1 MKLTLIPSNWMLGEK
16 TQVGERGIKLSGG
29 QRQRIALARVLAKKS
44 SVLILDE
51 ATSSID
57 NESEALIQKSIN
69 NLKGKVTVLVIA
81 HRLKTVMSSD
91 RIIVID
97 NGKLIESGAPS
108 ELIKNQD
115 SYLYKSYHIK
125 DKEIA

>member
-1 MKLTLIPSNWMLGEK
+1 M
-16 TQVGERGIKLSGG
+16 
-29 QRQRIALARVLAKKS
+29 
-44 SVLILDE
+44 
-51 ATSSID
+51 
-57 NESEALIQKSIN
+57 
-69 NLKGKVTVLVIA
+69 VIA
-81 HRLKTVMSSD
+81 HRLTTVMSSD